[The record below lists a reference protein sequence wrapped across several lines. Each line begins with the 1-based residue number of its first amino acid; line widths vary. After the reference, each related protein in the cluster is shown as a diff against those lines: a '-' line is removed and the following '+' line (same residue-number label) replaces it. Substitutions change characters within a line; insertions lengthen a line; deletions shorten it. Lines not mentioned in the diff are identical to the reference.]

1 MIRVSTSF
9 SHYSALLNIQQ
20 GQSNVNKYLQEVG
33 TGRKGDDLKAFAR
46 KAETLIASRNV
57 ELRTLTHIDNSKALA
72 ARLTVQD
79 SALGK
84 VQKGA
89 EAALDAVT
97 KALANNDGSSL
108 MSALKDA
115 MAEVVSGLNTTYAGA
130 YLFSGGRVDTPPVGI
145 TSLDD
150 LNDPP
155 PPPPALPTPRPN
167 PFTNGNLA
175 VTNRLDDD
183 TTVTTGVLASDVAGP
198 IFDAFANVAALPA
211 AGSGEPLTAGFG
223 APLTPEQ
230 HTFLQDLMSQLSTAA
245 VHATNT
251 RATNGSMQKRVEAT
265 TVEQQDR
272 KDMIQGLMSGI
283 TDADPLEAAAR
294 LAQARTTLEAAAKAF
309 TALQESSLLNLLR

>member
-33 TGRKGDDLKAFAR
+33 TGFKGDDLKAFAR
-46 KAETLIASRNV
+46 QAETLIASRNV
-57 ELRTLTHIDNSKALA
+57 ELRAEAHVANSKALT

-84 VQKGA
+84 VQKGT

-108 MSALKDA
+108 MSALKNA

-150 LNDPP
+150 LDDPP
-155 PPPPALPTPRPN
+155 PLPPALPTPRPN
-167 PFTNGNLA
+167 PFTNGSLA
-175 VTNRLDDD
+175 ATNRLDDD

-198 IFDAFANVAALPA
+198 VFDALANVAALPA
-211 AGSGEPLTAGFG
+211 AGSGEPLTSGFG

-230 HTFLQDLMSQLSTAA
+230 HTFLEGLMSQLSGAA
-245 VHATNT
+245 THATNI
-251 RATNGSMQKRVEAT
+251 RANNGSLQKRVEAT
-265 TVEQQDR
+265 TIEQQDR
-272 KDMIQGLMSGI
+272 MDLAQGLMSGI
-283 TDADPLEAAAR
+283 THADPLEAAAR

-309 TALQESSLLNLLR
+309 TTLQESSLLNLLR

>member
-20 GQSNVNKYLQEVG
+20 GQSNVNKYIQEVG
-33 TGRKGDDLKAFAR
+33 TGFKGDDLKAFAR
-46 KAETLIASRNV
+46 QAETLIASRNV
-57 ELRTLTHIDNSKALA
+57 ELRAEAHLANSKALT
-72 ARLTVQD
+72 ARLSVQD

-97 KALANNDGSSL
+97 KALANNDGGTLIASL
-108 MSALKDA
+108 KAA
-115 MAEVVSGLNTTYAGA
+115 MAEVVNGLNTTYSGA

-150 LNDPP
+150 LDDPP
-155 PPPPALPTPRPN
+155 PLPPALPTPRPN

-175 VTNRLDDD
+175 ATNRLDDD

-198 IFDAFANVAALPA
+198 IFDALANVAALPA
-211 AGSGEPLTAGFG
+211 AGSGEPLT
-223 APLTPEQ
+223 PEQ
-230 HTFLQDLMSQLSTAA
+230 TTFLEGLMSELSTAA
-245 VHATNT
+245 IHATNT
-251 RATNGSMQKRVEAT
+251 RANNGSLQKRVEAT

-272 KDMIQGLMSGI
+272 KDLVQGLMAGI
-283 TDADPLEAAAR
+283 TRADPLEAAAR

-309 TALQESSLLNLLR
+309 TTLQESSLLNLLR